1 VRFPKPIEVPL
12 DDNHSLLSHSA
23 RLKGGSPFAEVS
35 VFNGVPLHQ
44 DEIYITTSKARTDF
58 AKQVK
63 NKTGIA
69 EDVTEKALLTLSSNL
84 TTTLAEELAED
95 ASDERAPSQ
104 ATQLVELAS
113 EAEFFHSPDKE
124 GFVTFEVQEH
134 KETHP
139 VKSRSFKRW
148 LMQRY
153 YVEKDGVAGTQA
165 LQDALAVIEAKACW
179 DGPEMPVYL
188 RVGGDD
194 QTIYVDLGDSEWR
207 CVKITKDGYEILSE
221 HPIKFRRAKGMLLLP
236 YPVVGGSIDELYNFL
251 NVDES
256 SARQLLNAWLIQALM
271 PKGPYPPLALHGQQ
285 SSAKSTA
292 SSVLRSLIDPNTSP
306 LRSEMR
312 SEHDLIIAANNGWF
326 VCLDNLSRL
335 SMALSDAICRLATG
349 GGFSTRELYTDSDE
363 ILFNVMRPVIINGIE
378 EIVSRGDLLDRTII
392 TSLPFI
398 EPKRRIKEKEFWPM
412 FEEAKPRILGAL
424 YDAVSGVLRE
434 LPSTVVEEP
443 PRMADYAYIG
453 TAAEKVFGHEPG
465 SFMKAY
471 NNVKQGTNDLVLE
484 AEPVAQVT
492 YAFIR
497 EQGEWSGRA
506 TDLLKELD
514 AKADE
519 KTKRLK
525 SWPTEPSKLSN
536 ILRRLAPNLIPAGV
550 VVDFQRV
557 GRKQTRTIFLKYVET
572 PSAPSAPSAEIG
584 NVVNTTDQIDKGQTA
599 QASADTADGADAT
612 CRNSSNAAGAGDQ
625 TQANSDTVAQVAFMV
640 TRQMRQS
647 LADLGYGKNEVD
659 QMTPAEAWRI
669 INSNQAK
676 PIESQYGLCP
686 TCGNEGVRYSDCP
699 KCGDLIR

>member
-1 VRFPKPIEVPL
+1 VRFPNPIEVPL
-12 DDNHSLLSHSA
+12 DDKHSLLSHSA

-35 VFNGVPLHQ
+35 VFNGVPVHQ
-44 DEIYITTSKARTDF
+44 DEIYITTSKARIEF

-63 NKTGIA
+63 SKTGIA

-84 TTTLAEELAED
+84 TTTLAEELAKD
-95 ASDERAPSQ
+95 ASDEPAPSQ

-113 EAEFFHSPDKE
+113 DAEFFHSPDME

-134 KETHP
+134 KQTHP
-139 VKSRSFKRW
+139 VKSRAFKRW

-153 YVEKDGVAGTQA
+153 YVENDAAAGTQA
-165 LQDALAVIEAKACW
+165 LQDALTVIEAKAVF
-179 DGPEMPVYL
+179 DGPEKPVYL
-188 RVGGDD
+188 RIGGDD
-194 QTIYVDLGDSEWR
+194 QTIYIDLGDSEWR
-207 CVKITKDGYEILSE
+207 CAKITKDGYEILSE
-221 HPIKFRRAKGMLLLP
+221 PPIKFRRAKGMLSLP
-236 YPVVGGSIDELYNFL
+236 YPVAGGSIDELYNFL
-251 NVDES
+251 NVYES
-256 SARQLLNAWLIQALM
+256 SARQLLNAWLIQAIM

-285 SSAKSTA
+285 GSAKSTA
-292 SSVLRSLIDPNTSP
+292 SSVLRSLVDPNTSP

-335 SMALSDAICRLATG
+335 SMALSDALCRLATG

-378 EIVSRGDLLDRTII
+378 EIISRGDLLDRTII
-392 TSLPFI
+392 FSLPVI
-398 EPKRRIKEKEFWPM
+398 DPKRRIKEKVFWPK

-434 LPSTVVEEP
+434 LPSTIVEEP

-484 AEPVAQVT
+484 SEPVAQVT
-492 YAFIR
+492 CAFIR

-514 AKADE
+514 KADE
-519 KTKRLK
+519 KTRRLK
-525 SWPTEPSKLSN
+525 SWPTEPAKLSN
-536 ILRRLAPNLIPAGV
+536 ILRRLAPNLVPAGV
-550 VVDFQRV
+550 FVDFQRV
-557 GRKQTRTIFLKYVET
+557 GRRQTRTIFLKYVEP
-572 PSAPSAPSAEIG
+572 PSAPSAPSAEAG
-584 NVVNTTDQIDKGQTA
+584 SDANTADVTDKAQTA
-599 QASADTADGADAT
+599 QDSADTADGADAT
-612 CRNSSNAAGAGDQ
+612 CRNSSNAAGVDDQ
-625 TQANSDTVAQVAFMV
+625 MQANSDTVAQVPFMV
-640 TRQMRQS
+640 TREMRQA

-659 QMTPAEAWRI
+659 QMTPAEAWQI

-676 PIESQYGLCP
+676 ASEPQYGICP
-686 TCGNEGVRYSDCP
+686 TCGNEGVKYSDCAE
-699 KCGDLIR
+699 CGDLIR